1 MTLFVEHALL
11 AFGLLVIVGFL
22 FSFEI
27 AQSSARLPSSRLS
40 LGEGIA

>member
-1 MTLFVEHALL
+1 MKVSVEQALL
-11 AFGLLVIVGFL
+11 AFGLLVIVAFL

-40 LGEGIA
+40 LGEDIA